1 MRCLTA
7 TPAACAHA
15 AGVAVKHLTL
25 HRAKNKNEI
34 LLQLAAGKI
43 TPAEAGELLTKVN
56 GPTVSNTPRMKVT
69 EKGCVQFRGVPGVS
83 VKFGATHYV
92 SFVEWVLDHA
102 QLVRDF
108 IKDNDAKLARKVT
121 A

>member
-1 MRCLTA
+1 MTQ
-7 TPAACAHA
+7 
-15 AGVAVKHLTL
+15 
-25 HRAKNKNEI
+25 NEI
-34 LLQLAAGKI
+34 LLLLAAGKL

-56 GPTVSNTPRMKVT
+56 GPAVSSAPRMKVT

>member
-1 MRCLTA
+1 MTQ
-7 TPAACAHA
+7 
-15 AGVAVKHLTL
+15 
-25 HRAKNKNEI
+25 NEI

-43 TPAEAGELLTKVN
+43 TPVEAGELLAKVN
-56 GPTVSNTPRMKVT
+56 GPTVSSTPRMKVT

-102 QLVRDF
+102 QVVKDF
-108 IKDNDAKLARKVT
+108 IKANEGKLSRKVS